1 MQTFWQKFPYRP
13 RLVDCLKGYNRET
26 LLADVLAG
34 ITVGIV
40 ALPLAMAFAIASGC
54 KPEAGIFT
62 AIIAGFIISGL
73 GGSRVQ
79 IGGPT
84 GAFIVIVYGIVA
96 NYGLANL
103 LICSFM
109 AGCMLLAMGVMRLG
123 VLIKFIPVPVIIGFT
138 NGIAVLIFM
147 SQIKD
152 FLGLQTGPLPAEFFS
167 QLRVLSGALHTTDWP
182 TLATAVC
189 ALLLLLVWPEK
200 LNKRVPA
207 PVAVLVLGGLA
218 GAFLNLPIETIGSRF
233 GGIPQT
239 LPHFAAPNL
248 SLEHLRHLIVPAV
261 TIALLGAI
269 ESLLCAVVADGMIK
283 DRHDANQE
291 LIAQGI
297 ANIVTPFFGG
307 LPATGA
313 IARTSTNIRN
323 GARTPVAGLVH
334 ALTLL
339 VVILVAAPLA
349 KHIPLACLSAILMMV
364 AIHMGDWRQ
373 FKTMT
378 RYSRGRMG
386 TLLSTFILTVVFD
399 LTIAV
404 EVGILWASLI
414 LIRRL
419 AQVTAVT
426 RAKAD
431 SNHAIPAGVTV
442 YEAHGA
448 LFFGAA
454 DSLEIMSAPRDAA
467 GHVTILDLEHIIYM
481 DSTAANT
488 LETVHNELRGRGGIL
503 LVCNA
508 HQQPASL
515 MQRAGLLDAMGVHSL
530 LKNRTAALARA
541 QELLNA
547 AGLAKPTA

>member
-1 MQTFWQKFPYRP
+1 MISFSQHFAFHPKLLDT
-13 RLVDCLKGYNRET
+13 LKGYKRET
-26 LLADVLAG
+26 LVADALAG
-34 ITVGIV
+34 LTVGIV
-40 ALPLAMAFAIASGC
+40 ALPLAMAFAIASGV

-62 AIIAGFIISGL
+62 AIIAGFIISAL

-96 NYGLANL
+96 NYGVANL
-103 LICSFM
+103 LICTFM
-109 AGCMLLAMGVMRLG
+109 AGVMLLALGLLRLG

-167 QLRVLSGALHTTDWP
+167 QIKALGAALYTTDWP
-182 TLATAVC
+182 TLATAT
-189 ALLLLLVWPEK
+189 ASLLLLMLWPK
-200 LNKRVPA
+200 ALNKKIPA
-207 PVAVLVLGGLA
+207 PVAVLIFGGMA
-218 GAFLNLPIETIGSRF
+218 AAFFNLPVETIGSRF
-233 GGIPQT
+233 GGIPQS
-239 LPHFAAPNL
+239 LPKFIVPDI

-283 DRHDANQE
+283 DKHDANQE

-297 ANIVTPFFGG
+297 ANIVVPFFGG
-307 LPATGA
+307 IPATGA

-323 GARTPVAGLVH
+323 GGRTPVAGMLH
-334 ALTLL
+334 AITLL
-339 VVILVAAPLA
+339 IIVLVAAPLA
-349 KHIPLACLSAILMMV
+349 KHIPLACLSAILMTV
-364 AIHMGDWRQ
+364 ALHMGDWSQ
-373 FKTMT
+373 FKTML
-378 RYSRGRMG
+378 RYSKGRMG

-404 EVGILWASLI
+404 EVGILSAALV

-419 AQVTAVT
+419 AQVTDIT
-426 RAKAD
+426 RAKHDEAKEF
-431 SNHAIPAGVTV
+431 PAGVTL
-442 YEAHGA
+442 YEARGA

-454 DSLEIMSAPRDAA
+454 DTLEIISHAQIEAQR
-467 GHVTILDLEHIIYM
+467 VVILDLEHVIYM
-481 DSTAANT
+481 DSTAAST
-488 LETVHNELRGRGGIL
+488 LETVLYELYARGITL
-503 LVCNA
+503 LACNA

-515 MQRAGLLDAMGVHSL
+515 MRRSGLLDAMGPHGLHADRAS
-530 LKNRTAALARA
+530 ALARA
-541 QELLNA
+541 QELTA
-547 AGLAKPTA
+547 AR

>member
-1 MQTFWQKFPYRP
+1 MIRFSQHFAFHPK
-13 RLVDCLKGYNRET
+13 LIDSLKGYKRET
-26 LLADVLAG
+26 LIADVLAG

-54 KPEAGIFT
+54 KPEADIFT
-62 AIIAGFIISGL
+62 AIIAGFIISAL

-103 LICSFM
+103 LICTFM
-109 AGCMLLAMGVMRLG
+109 AGCMLLAMGMLRLG

-138 NGIAVLIFM
+138 NGIAVLIFL

-152 FLGLQTGPLPAEFFS
+152 FLGLQTGPLPAEFFA
-167 QLRVLSGALHTTDWP
+167 QIKALGGALYTTDLP
-182 TLATAVC
+182 TLATAT
-189 ALLLLLVWPEK
+189 ASLFLLMVWPAA
-200 LNKRVPA
+200 LNKKIPA
-207 PVAVLVLGGLA
+207 PVAVLILGGLA
-218 GAFLNLPIETIGSRF
+218 AAFLNLPVETIGSRF

-239 LPHFAAPNL
+239 LPQFSAPDL

-283 DRHDANQE
+283 DKHDANQE

-297 ANIVTPFFGG
+297 ANIVVPFFGG
-307 LPATGA
+307 IPATGA

-323 GARTPVAGLVH
+323 GGRTPVAGMVH
-334 ALTLL
+334 AVTLL
-339 VVILVAAPLA
+339 IVILVAAPLA
-349 KHIPLACLSAILMMV
+349 KHIPLACLSAILMVV
-364 AIHMGDWRQ
+364 ALHMGDWSQ

-378 RYSRGRMG
+378 RFSKGRMG

-404 EVGILWASLI
+404 EVGILSAALV
-414 LIRRL
+414 LVRRL
-419 AQVTAVT
+419 AQVTLVT
-426 RAKAD
+426 RVR
-431 SNHAIPAGVTV
+431 HEEAGDLPDGVSL
-442 YEAHGA
+442 YESRGA

-454 DSLEIMSAPRDAA
+454 DTLEILSRAQIEAQR
-467 GHVTILDLEHIIYM
+467 VVILDLEHVIYM
-481 DSTAANT
+481 DSTAAST
-488 LETVHNELRGRGGIL
+488 LETVLFDLYARGTTL
-503 LVCNA
+503 LACNA

-515 MQRAGLLDAMGVHSL
+515 MRRSGLLDAMGPHSL
-530 LKNRTAALARA
+530 HSSLAAALARA
-541 QELLNA
+541 QEIIA
-547 AGLAKPTA
+547 AK

>member
-1 MQTFWQKFPYRP
+1 MIRFSQHFAFHPK
-13 RLVDCLKGYNRET
+13 LIDSLKGYKRET
-26 LLADVLAG
+26 LIADVLAG

-62 AIIAGFIISGL
+62 AIIAGFIISAL

-103 LICSFM
+103 LICTFM
-109 AGCMLLAMGVMRLG
+109 AGCMLLAMGMLRLG

-138 NGIAVLIFM
+138 NGIAVLIFL

-152 FLGLQTGPLPAEFFS
+152 FLGLQTGPLPAEFFA
-167 QLRVLSGALHTTDWP
+167 QIKALGGALYTTDLP
-182 TLATAVC
+182 TLATAT
-189 ALLLLLVWPEK
+189 ASLFLLMVWPAA
-200 LNKRVPA
+200 LNKKIPA
-207 PVAVLVLGGLA
+207 PVAVLILGGLA
-218 GAFLNLPIETIGSRF
+218 AAFLNLPVETIGSRF

-239 LPHFAAPNL
+239 LPQFSAPDL

-283 DRHDANQE
+283 DKHDANQE

-297 ANIVTPFFGG
+297 ANIVVPFFGG
-307 LPATGA
+307 IPATGA

-323 GARTPVAGLVH
+323 GGRTPVAGMVH
-334 ALTLL
+334 AVTLL
-339 VVILVAAPLA
+339 IVILVAAPLA
-349 KHIPLACLSAILMMV
+349 KHIPLACLSAILMVV
-364 AIHMGDWRQ
+364 ALHMGDWSQ

-378 RYSRGRMG
+378 RFSKGRMG

-404 EVGILWASLI
+404 EVGILSAALV
-414 LIRRL
+414 LVRRL
-419 AQVTAVT
+419 AQVTLVT
-426 RAKAD
+426 RVR
-431 SNHAIPAGVTV
+431 HEEAGDLPDGVSL
-442 YEAHGA
+442 YESRGA

-454 DSLEIMSAPRDAA
+454 DTLEILSRAQIEAQR
-467 GHVTILDLEHIIYM
+467 VVILDLEHVIYM
-481 DSTAANT
+481 DSTAAST
-488 LETVHNELRGRGGIL
+488 LETVLFDLYARGTTL
-503 LVCNA
+503 LACNA

-515 MQRAGLLDAMGVHSL
+515 MRRSGLLDAMGPHSL
-530 LKNRTAALARA
+530 HSSLAAALARA
-541 QELLNA
+541 QEIIA
-547 AGLAKPTA
+547 AK

>member
-1 MQTFWQKFPYRP
+1 MIRFSQHFAFHPK
-13 RLVDCLKGYNRET
+13 LIDSLKGYKRET
-26 LLADVLAG
+26 LIADVLAG

-62 AIIAGFIISGL
+62 AIIAGFIISAL

-103 LICSFM
+103 LICTFM
-109 AGCMLLAMGVMRLG
+109 AGCMLLAMGMLRLG

-138 NGIAVLIFM
+138 NGIAVLIFL

-152 FLGLQTGPLPAEFFS
+152 FLGLQTGPLPAEFFA
-167 QLRVLSGALHTTDWP
+167 QIKALGGALYTTDLP
-182 TLATAVC
+182 TLATATASLV
-189 ALLLLLVWPEK
+189 LLMVWPAA
-200 LNKRVPA
+200 LNKKIPA
-207 PVAVLVLGGLA
+207 PVAVLILGGLA
-218 GAFLNLPIETIGSRF
+218 AAFLNLPVETIGSRF

-239 LPHFAAPNL
+239 LPQFSAPDL

-283 DRHDANQE
+283 DKHDANQE

-297 ANIVTPFFGG
+297 ANIVVPFFGG
-307 LPATGA
+307 IPATGA

-323 GARTPVAGLVH
+323 GGRTPVAGMVH
-334 ALTLL
+334 AVTLL
-339 VVILVAAPLA
+339 IVILVAAPLA
-349 KHIPLACLSAILMMV
+349 KHIPLACLSAILMVV
-364 AIHMGDWRQ
+364 ALHMGDWSQ

-378 RYSRGRMG
+378 RFSKGRMG

-404 EVGILWASLI
+404 EVGILSAALV
-414 LIRRL
+414 LVRRL
-419 AQVTAVT
+419 AQVTLVT
-426 RAKAD
+426 RVR
-431 SNHAIPAGVTV
+431 HEEAGDLPDGVSL
-442 YEAHGA
+442 YESRGA

-454 DSLEIMSAPRDAA
+454 DTLEILSRAQIEAQ
-467 GHVTILDLEHIIYM
+467 HVVILDLEHVIYM
-481 DSTAANT
+481 DSTAAST
-488 LETVHNELRGRGGIL
+488 LETVLFDLYARGTTL
-503 LVCNA
+503 LACNA

-515 MQRAGLLDAMGVHSL
+515 MRRSGLLDAMGPHSL
-530 LKNRTAALARA
+530 HSSLAAALARA
-541 QELLNA
+541 QEIIA
-547 AGLAKPTA
+547 AK